1 MTFYEIRIEPKKYM
15 NCDEVRQVVEEAFAP
30 YGGLSTEGV
39 EILNWD

>member
-15 NCDEVRQVVEEAFAP
+15 NCDEVRRVVEEAFAP